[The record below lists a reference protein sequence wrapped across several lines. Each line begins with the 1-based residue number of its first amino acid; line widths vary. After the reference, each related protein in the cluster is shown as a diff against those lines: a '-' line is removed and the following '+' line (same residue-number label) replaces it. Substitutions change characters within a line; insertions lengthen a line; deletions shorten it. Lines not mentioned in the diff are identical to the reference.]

1 MPRRQRHLIQLAA
14 GVLLAVSL
22 LGIFALVA
30 WSDQPHVRYASLH
43 CIYTQIYNYRGPV
56 DVVVV
61 GTSRTKWGVDPKTV
75 SETYSNGATPPYT
88 VLNLGR
94 SWRGTQQMFQEI
106 KDVERER
113 GIRKAIV
120 VEYSR
125 EGDVV
130 ATSQRYYDYYVDHAA
145 LVPIEEFKDDPT
157 LKPREPA
164 YLLARDV
171 MELLQKRL
179 DYALDRAIS
188 GKYAKNEVIPA
199 AERPVGTS
207 DGCTGDDRPFK
218 PQANAAWLKRVV
230 PKGGTWRDR
239 APGAWPI
246 GAINND
252 AQRETMK
259 QMIAWAHARGLSI
272 SFILMPRL
280 GDPRP
285 SQAYFDKFERTLGVP
300 LLFPTVDVLEGM
312 YRPRGYSDPNHMETE
327 GREVYSAW
335 LGRQLGAK

>member
-1 MPRRQRHLIQLAA
+1 MPRRQRHLIQAVAAALLAA
-14 GVLLAVSL
+14 SL

-43 CIYTQIYNYRGPV
+43 CIYTQIYNYKGPV

-61 GTSRTKWGVDPKTV
+61 GTSRTKWGVDPKAV
-75 SETYSNGATPPYT
+75 SETYSNGATPPFT

-94 SWRGTQQMFQEI
+94 SWRGTQQMFQEV
-106 KDVERER
+106 KDVEQER

-145 LVPIEEFKDDPT
+145 LVPVEEFKDDPA

-164 YLLARDV
+164 YLKARDL
-171 MELLQKRL
+171 MDLLQERL

-188 GKYAKNEVIPA
+188 GKYAKNDVIPVA
-199 AERPVGTS
+199 DRPVGTS
-207 DGCTGDDRPFK
+207 DGCTGPDRPYK
-218 PQANAAWLKRVV
+218 PAANASWLKRVI
-230 PKGGTWRDR
+230 PKGKTWRDR
-239 APGAWPI
+239 PPGAWPI

-259 QMIAWAHARGLSI
+259 EMITWAHDRGLGI

-280 GDPRP
+280 GDPQP
-285 SQAYFDKFERTLGVP
+285 SQAYFDRFQRTFGVP
-300 LLFPTVDVLEGM
+300 LLYPPDDVLAEL
-312 YRPRGYSDPNHMETE
+312 YKPRGYSDPNHLETQ

-335 LGRQLGAK
+335 LGRQLPK